1 MDINEV
7 ISEIERRIRRLE
19 AEIEFVEQRLALME
33 KTGAISRYKTWER
46 RQESS
51 VHYLAM
57 FLIWIILGLSLLI
70 YIKSRYA
77 GGVPIPTAF
86 YTIITATLVLLPL
99 LYILWRTFRK
109 EQKESP
115 VDYLES
121 RERSARIVISSF
133 YSPLKDAL
141 REGDDGRILRLA
153 DELLNSPVLSEA
165 IKTVNE
171 GNPKLMAYALYLY
184 VNRELG
190 LEREISETLRDLDNK
205 PLKKLLTRLIQNGKI
220 L

>member
-1 MDINEV
+1 MHINEV
-7 ISEIERRIRRLE
+7 ISEIERRIKRLE

-51 VHYLAM
+51 VYYLM
-57 FLIWIILGLSLLI
+57 IFFIWIFLGLLLLI

-77 GGVPIPTAF
+77 RGIPIPTTF
-86 YTIITATLVLLPL
+86 YIIITATLVLFPL
-99 LYILWRTFRK
+99 SYILWRTFRK

-115 VDYLES
+115 IDYLES

-133 YSPLKDAL
+133 YNPLKDAL
-141 REGDDGRILRLA
+141 REGNDERILKLA
-153 DELLNSPVLSEA
+153 DELLNSPILSEA
-165 IKTVNE
+165 IKIVNE
-171 GNPKLMAYALYLY
+171 GDPKLMAYALYLY
-184 VNRELG
+184 VNRNLG
-190 LEREISETLRDLDNK
+190 LEEEIKETLQSLDNR
-205 PLKKLLTRLIQNGKI
+205 PLKKLLTYLLQNKD